1 MNSAN
6 SANSANSVN
15 SVRSRGVWIDIAF
28 IVLSVFVLP
37 RIGYRLQQLF
47 ELSFR
52 QDDTAFYIIGS
63 VVVVVFL
70 WRWIALYLKRF
81 AFERRNETTERNIGV
96 FWFAYFPSA
105 VLSFAFFATLIAGL
119 VKEAN
124 ITDLMEGE
132 AFIGLSALFF
142 LGIEAWLMY
151 RLNPRIEM
159 EFSEDDWRFEPLTE
173 VFADIGLFAYI
184 FVWQCFYNLLVA
196 TVKPRPSD
204 TLENYV
210 GIFIFALIVFLFFYL
225 GPRLLFLMED
235 GRRPATW
242 IRIGLIFVISFVAH
256 LFFF

>member
-37 RIGYRLQQLF
+37 RIGYRLGELF

-52 QDDTAFYIIGS
+52 NDQTAFYVIGS
-63 VVVVVFL
+63 VVITVFL

-96 FWFAYFPSA
+96 FWFAYLPSA
-105 VLSFAFFATLIAGL
+105 VLSFGFVAALIAMAF
-119 VKEAN
+119 KEVG
-124 ITDLMEGE
+124 ISDLMEGE
-132 AFIGLSALFF
+132 AFIGITALFF

-151 RLNPRIEM
+151 SLNPKIEM
-159 EFSEDDWRFEPLTE
+159 EFSDRDWRFEPLTE
-173 VFADIGLFAYI
+173 LFADLGLFAYI
-184 FVWQCFYNLLVA
+184 FVWQCFYNFALA
-196 TVKPRPSD
+196 TVMPNALDS
-204 TLENYV
+204 TTNFIGFL
-210 GIFIFALIVFLFFYL
+210 IFAAIVFLFFYL